1 MQELNCSFHIQTRK
15 VMDRSER
22 KRERDWLKELLGCE
36 CNVPIILEEKEVC
49 KRKHIIEEFVS
60 IYSTVQ

>member
-1 MQELNCSFHIQTRK
+1 
-15 VMDRSER
+15 MDRSER

-49 KRKHIIEEFVS
+49 KRKYIIEEFVS